1 MRLTVQRSIPF
12 PRISLSRLINYLTY
26 IKDNGIV
33 NINDLREAGL
43 DFGKGKGDITRFFE
57 KLGLVTVHGEAV
69 SLTSRGE
76 ELVNGIKE
84 HGVMAFHEYLLS
96 ELPQYRLLIDVLR
109 DLGKA
114 KEDDVLTELNRRIAL
129 ESPAA
134 WVNRVALRSM
144 LGLLQDLGVVVKVNG
159 AIAYVNN
166 DFTDPLECLSRV
178 SVQVNGQYL
187 VGVRELGNCLGRV
200 IDPSSLIECGV
211 LITAPNNTLLRFSN
225 MECVARLL
233 RTYQVNVI

>member
-26 IKDNGIV
+26 IRDNGIV
-33 NINDLREAGL
+33 NINDLKNSGL

-57 KLGLVTVHGEAV
+57 KLGVVTVHDDAV
-69 SLTSRGE
+69 SLTNRGE

-84 HGVMAFHEYLLS
+84 HGIMAFHEYLVS
-96 ELPQYRLLIDVLR
+96 ELPQYRLLIEVLR
-109 DLGKA
+109 DLGNV
-114 KEDDVLTELNRRIAL
+114 KEDDVLVELNKRIAL

-144 LGLLQDLGVVVKVNG
+144 LGLLQDIGIVVRVNG
-159 AIAYVNN
+159 TITYVNS
-166 DFTDPLECLSRV
+166 DFTDPMECLGRI

-187 VGVRELGNCLGRV
+187 IGIRELSNCLGRV
-200 IDPSSLIECGV
+200 IDPSSLIECGA
-211 LITAPNNTLLRFSN
+211 LITAPNNTLLRFNS

>member
-12 PRISLSRLINYLTY
+12 PRISLSRLINYLMY
-26 IKDNGIV
+26 IKDNGMANV
-33 NINDLREAGL
+33 NDLKGSGL

-57 KLGLVTVHGEAV
+57 KLGIVNVQDNTV

-76 ELVNGIKE
+76 ELVNSIRE
-84 HGVMAFHEYLLS
+84 HGIIAFHEYLAS
-96 ELPQYRLLIDVLR
+96 ELPQYRLLIEVLR

-114 KEDDVLTELNRRIAL
+114 KEDDVLVELNKRITS

-134 WVNRVALRSM
+134 WVNKVALRSM
-144 LGLLQDLGVVVKVNG
+144 LGLLQDLGVLIRVNG
-159 AIAYVNN
+159 AIAYVN
-166 DFTDPLECLSRV
+166 DGFTDPLECLSRV

-187 VGVRELGNCLGRV
+187 VGVRELGNCLGK
-200 IDPSSLIECGV
+200 IINPSSLAECGT
-211 LITAPNNTLLRFSN
+211 LITAPDNTLLRFSS